1 MRKLVRNRLSKR
13 ALTLVELVVTMTLVS
28 IFAAACAMLIY
39 PVMKIYKHVND
50 LSRAQLL
57 ADTVVDSIRS
67 ECSGC
72 FISQEGDVWIGNMDG
87 SSVLNEAAPVT
98 GEGHV
103 LVLRKNKNYC
113 ETIAVNYEITSAL
126 RADILADSDEYDLT
140 NDNGVTSRSIYRLI
154 PTTPT
159 PVPANPPA
167 YTDLSEDIVHFGF
180 FELETDAD
188 SYIYPAKRYDFTNPV
203 AVATYREFHVDLTFY
218 DLTLDVNDVPSYCMC
233 RVDILNVN
241 DDVVY
246 SRDVVLCF

>member
-1 MRKLVRNRLSKR
+1 MRRLVRNRISKR
-13 ALTLVELVVTMTLVS
+13 ALTLVELVVTMALLS
-28 IFAAACAMLIY
+28 IFAAACTMLIY

-87 SSVLNEAAPVT
+87 SAVLNEAAPSS

-126 RADILADSDEYDLT
+126 RADILANSDEYDIT
-140 NDNGVTSRSIYRLI
+140 NDNGVTSRAIYRLI

-159 PVPANPPA
+159 PVPTNPPA
-167 YTDLSEDIVHFGF
+167 YTDLSSDIVHFGF
-180 FELETDAD
+180 FELETD
-188 SYIYPAKRYDFTNPV
+188 SNSFVYPAKRYDFTNPV